1 MTTNI
6 TAQSMLDI
14 PATPALDLELFGMHL
29 IEASAGTGKTWAL
42 SALIVRLLVER
53 KLQTRQIVATT
64 FTRAAAAE
72 LQDRIRKRI
81 QEMWLLL
88 QVAIVDLPRAQ
99 AKATQDN
106 DVLGLYLLT
115 KLSIKEKQAASAQLK
130 LALDTF
136 DELFI
141 NTLDSFCQKILRE
154 FAFDTGQGEPR
165 EISEQEEELKQQL
178 IHDALRQW
186 RSQQDPRLIE
196 MLVLTS
202 SITDIDDHANVV
214 KTTMNFLSAQI
225 APVADFGFDPEALT
239 TFQVQ
244 IQDVD
249 WSGWLDVWQRAKP
262 YYHGGRIL
270 ANNNEA
276 FPSLVK
282 LIQTMNLEDLL
293 TIDESSPEMK
303 LLSVFEDQK
312 FNTNLK

>member
-1 MTTNI
+1 
-6 TAQSMLDI
+6 
-14 PATPALDLELFGMHL
+14 L

-88 QVAIVDLPRAQ
+88 QVAVTDLPRAQ
-99 AKATQDN
+99 NKAAQDN
-106 DVLGLYLLT
+106 DVLGLYLLA
-115 KLSIKEKQAASAQLK
+115 KLSAKEKQEASAQLK

-202 SITDIDDHANVV
+202 SITI
-214 KTTMNFLSAQI
+214 
-225 APVADFGFDPEALT
+225 
-239 TFQVQ
+239 
-244 IQDVD
+244 
-249 WSGWLDVWQRAKP
+249 
-262 YYHGGRIL
+262 
-270 ANNNEA
+270 
-276 FPSLVK
+276 
-282 LIQTMNLEDLL
+282 L
-293 TIDESSPEMK
+293 TIMRMW
-303 LLSVFEDQK
+303 
-312 FNTNLK
+312 